1 MNEILAA
8 NKWEKM
14 ISGAPYGEPKLLKMT
29 VTAELVKRGGNS
41 YPRYSI
47 TGEIAK
53 MDKRFRDPVVT
64 CGAIHDEILKQ
75 FPKLAPLV
83 LVHLSAADGQPLH
96 AEANARY
103 WAGLSTYPDG
113 SPMGEYKPQMLAKHL
128 QADRK
133 IADEVREGFL
143 KGLPWD
149 RITSHL
155 GLIELWNSQAAE
167 ARALLVQRVTVVKVT
182 A

>member
-1 MNEILAA
+1 MNEVIGS

-14 ISGAPYGEPKLLKMT
+14 VSGAPYGEKGLLKMT
-29 VTAELVKRGGNS
+29 VTAELVKREGNS
-41 YPRYSI
+41 YPYYSI
-47 TGEIAK
+47 TGQIAK
-53 MDKRFRDPVVT
+53 ADKRFRDPIVT
-64 CGAIHDEILKQ
+64 CGAIHDEILKH
-75 FPKLAPLV
+75 FPNLAPLV

-113 SPMGEYKPQMLAKHL
+113 SPMGEYKPQMLADHL

-133 IADEVREGFL
+133 MADEVREGFL

-155 GLIELWNSQAAE
+155 GLIELWNNQASK
-167 ARALLVQRVTVVKVT
+167 ARALLVDRSRVS